1 MPKKRGSRMKRSRR
15 KRSRKTS
22 RKKNKQRSRKM
33 KKRNMKGGKG
43 LFDYVPDFLKAKP
56 KPKTEINEPQKGSL
70 PGPDGT
76 CPPQKGL
83 ITKAGDFFGKG
94 IGEATGLVG
103 KAGGA
108 ITSVTQDMTK
118 KTSGVIKGQL
128 DGLTV
133 QLQKVNKNMFQQAA
147 DTGICPC
154 CGQKLPDKKEDLQK
168 DVKQLEQN
176 LAQVPKPMEP
186 KREEPKKEE
195 EVKTDKQMAA
205 ANAEN
210 IILKIDDKNDNGNK
224 IETISLDS
232 LNYEN

>member
-1 MPKKRGSRMKRSRR
+1 MPKKRGRRSRKKRSRR
-15 KRSRKTS
+15 KDNKKYRKKSRKLG
-22 RKKNKQRSRKM
+22 
-33 KKRNMKGGKG
+33 KRRMKGAG
-43 LFDYVPDFLKAKP
+43 FMDYMPGFLQAKKKPEEAYKAQQA
-56 KPKTEINEPQKGSL
+56 EGSL

-108 ITSVTQDMTK
+108 ITSVTQDVTK

-128 DGLTV
+128 DGLTS

-147 DTGICPC
+147 DSGICPC

-168 DVKQLEQN
+168 DVKQLEIN
-176 LAQVPKPMEP
+176 LAGAQK
-186 KREEPKKEE
+186 E
-195 EVKTDKQMAA
+195 EVKTDNQMVPAKPDGKPEA
-205 ANAEN
+205 KPEN
-210 IILKIDDKNDNGNK
+210 VILQIEDKKDEKKDTND
-224 IETISLDS
+224 IEEITLDS
-232 LNYEN
+232 LASN